1 MDPVTLYQFE
11 LCPFC
16 HKVKAGLELKGIPFS
31 KVEVNPMGKK
41 ELPDLPTDSPRKV
54 PVIEAN
60 GELIPDS
67 TAILNYLDA
76 RYEGALRFLPA
87 DPEVRAKAV
96 AIEQWVDDVLVMA
109 LPTVIYGTWREALT
123 AAQVT
128 ARTSNFGFFQ
138 NMSVRAGG
146 PLIMHQI
153 AKRILKKN
161 DRTDGHQWVGEALDR
176 VEEWLGDEAFVAGP
190 ALTLGDVAIHGA
202 LSCVRDFPIFEK
214 VTSRPRLSSW
224 FRRVQDLRDEHAA
237 PARG

>member
-1 MDPVTLYQFE
+1 MVPVTLYQFE

-41 ELPDLPTDSPRKV
+41 ELPDLPSDAPRKV
-54 PVIEAN
+54 PVLEAN
-60 GELIPDS
+60 GEIVPDS
-67 TAILNYLDA
+67 TTILNYLDE
-76 RYEGALRFLPA
+76 RYEGRMRFLPEE
-87 DPEVRAKAV
+87 PELRAKTV

-123 AAQVT
+123 AAQIT

-138 NMSVRAGG
+138 NVSVRAGG

-161 DRTDGHQWVGEALDR
+161 QRTDGHQWVSEALDR
-176 VEEWLGDEAFVAGP
+176 VEDWLGDEPFVTGQT
-190 ALTLGDVAIHGA
+190 LTLGDVAIHGA
-202 LSCVRDFPIFEK
+202 LSCVREFPIFEK
-214 VTSRPRLSSW
+214 VNSRPRLSSW
-224 FRRVQDLRDEHAA
+224 FRRVQALRDELAA